1 MCAIP
6 IRQEFWDLKPEDIVP
21 QFILFK
27 QASGLANGTIADYKK
42 TLKILFKR
50 HPDALDYPRQRTQEF
65 LSGYRNPCS
74 YNIYYAYL
82 KCFWDWIMQE
92 GFYKGDRHPLDGLH
106 KRKPRGRIVQ
116 LEEKEVAKLLSLPD
130 KSRFTGFRDYCLLC
144 LQIDTGIR
152 PGEALQLMPEDF
164 SADKKEILVRAE
176 VAKTRTPRVLPLSDL
191 TVKELTKIIILRPS
205 SWKDAPL
212 LPTETGTPF
221 QVTSWTRRVK
231 AYGKKIGL
239 EITSY
244 SLRHAAALLLL
255 RKGADAFCVQ
265 NILGHA
271 TMQMTKHYLALTLE
285 DTRKGHNNAGV
296 LLSVLGQ
303 EGQER
308 QRVRKI

>member
-6 IRQEFWDLKPEDIVP
+6 IFKEYWSLKPEDIVP

-27 QASGLANGTIADYKK
+27 QASGLSDRTIKDYRKM
-42 TLKILFKR
+42 LKLFFLR
-50 HPDALDYPRQRTQEF
+50 FPDALDYPRERTLQF
-65 LSGYRNPCS
+65 LSTYKHPGS
-74 YNIYYAYL
+74 YNINFAYL
-82 KCFWDWIMQE
+82 KVFWDWTQAE
-92 GFYKGDRHPLDGLH
+92 GFFKGDRHPLDGLH
-106 KRKPRGRIVQ
+106 KRKPRGRIVR
-116 LEEKEVAKLLSLPD
+116 LEEKEVASLLSLPD
-130 KSRFTGFRDYCLLC
+130 KSRFTGFRDYCLMC
-144 LQIDTGIR
+144 LQLDTAIR

-164 SADKKEILVRAE
+164 SADRKEIIVRAE
-176 VAKTRTPRVLPLSDL
+176 VAKTRTQRVLPLSDV
-191 TVKELTKIIILRPS
+191 TVKGLMKMIMLRPS

-221 QVTSWTRRVK
+221 EVASWSRRVK
-231 AYGKKIGL
+231 SYGKKAGL
-239 EITSY
+239 DITAY

-285 DTRKGHNNAGV
+285 DTRKGHQNAGV
-296 LLSVLGQ
+296 LFSILGN